1 MLPFSLRYA
10 GEARSL
16 SLFPPARS
24 SLPFPLPT
32 MSTQTFHHEQAPGYC
47 TVDFDQ
53 PNGWLVVT
61 WKGFI
66 TAQDG
71 ERGAQE
77 SLRVL
82 ALDHAPL
89 LLNDNS
95 QVTGPWFD
103 SVEWLERVW
112 APQAERLGLRFVA
125 HVMQPDASAGL
136 ATAADHNRFTG
147 RFNFQI
153 FSDVKEARRWLHECQ
168 QKTA

>member
-1 MLPFSLRYA
+1 ML
-10 GEARSL
+10 
-16 SLFPPARS
+16 
-24 SLPFPLPT
+24 
-32 MSTQTFHHEQAPGYC
+32 TQTFHHEHATGYC

-61 WKGFI
+61 WKGFV

-71 ERGAQE
+71 KRGAQE

-82 ALDHAPL
+82 ELNPTPL

-112 APQAERLGLRFVA
+112 APQAERLGLRCVA
-125 HVMQPDASAGL
+125 HVMQPDANAGL
-136 ATAADHNRFTG
+136 AAAADHNPFAG

-153 FSDVKEARRWLHECQ
+153 FSEVAEARRWLHECQ
-168 QKTA
+168 TQAA